1 MELPD
6 AAQFLSNV
14 RDTQSTRTLP
24 PHVADRIKDHLY
36 RRACSHVVSF
46 FSRSA
51 ERLSGGVAQ
60 TAVMRDHVAER
71 LPEFLAWVQSKGYD
85 VEVGDSTVIVRAPAP
100 A

>member
-6 AAQFLSNV
+6 ATQFVANV
-14 RDTQSTRTLP
+14 QHAPGARTLP

-51 ERLSGGVAQ
+51 QRLSGGELQ
-60 TAVMRDHVAER
+60 TAVMRDHVADR

-85 VEVGDSTVIVRAPAP
+85 VEVGDSAVIVRAPAP

>member
-6 AAQFLSNV
+6 ASQFVSNV
-14 RDTQSTRTLP
+14 QQAQGAPALP
-24 PHVADRIKDHLY
+24 PHAADRIREHLY

-51 ERLSGGVAQ
+51 ERLSGSETQ
-60 TAVMRDHVAER
+60 TAVLRGHVAER
-71 LPEFLAWVQSKGYD
+71 LPEFLAWVQSKGYE
-85 VEVGDSTVIVRAPAP
+85 VEVGDSTIIVRAPAP